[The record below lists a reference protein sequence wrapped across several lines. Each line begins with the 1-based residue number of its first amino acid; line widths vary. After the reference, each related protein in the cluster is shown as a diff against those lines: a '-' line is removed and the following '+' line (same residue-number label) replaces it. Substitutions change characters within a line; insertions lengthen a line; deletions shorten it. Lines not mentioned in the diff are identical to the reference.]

1 MLVSLTGVESLL
13 RFSLPLFSGLH
24 VQLPACLLLAYS
36 RCDSVTFVS
45 FCTSLHRPA
54 SSPACQPTHG
64 CTRQKIAQTRS
75 CTQVSKQQQQHMAR
89 THCQMPNLPPHPSAG
104 SGYEVELFVVVVVVA
119 SALYSH
125 GRLRDSKDVRREQ
138 SSTRRPNAA

>member
-1 MLVSLTGVESLL
+1 MHT
-13 RFSLPLFSGLH
+13 P
-24 VQLPACLLLAYS
+24 
-36 RCDSVTFVS
+36 
-45 FCTSLHRPA
+45 
-54 SSPACQPTHG
+54 
-64 CTRQKIAQTRS
+64 KIVRG

-89 THCQMPNLPPHPSAG
+89 THCQMPTPPPSAG
-104 SGYEVELFVVVVVVA
+104 SGYEVELFVVVVVVVVVVA